1 MVKEGELA
9 PAWSGLDQDAQPLS
23 SEMYKGKWL
32 LLYFYPM
39 DDTPG
44 CTIEACGFR
53 DSYASLSKRIAIV
66 GVSADDSA
74 SHRKFADKFQLPFSL
89 LADTSKKAISA
100 YGANG
105 LLFPKRVTF
114 LIDSNNVIRKIYQ
127 GFDATYHAA
136 EVAKDLDALGV

>member
-9 PAWSGLDQDAQPLS
+9 PAWKGLDQDGKPVS
-23 SEMYKGKWL
+23 SAAHSGKWL

-74 SHRKFADKFQLPFSL
+74 SHRKFADKFQLPFTL
-89 LADTSKKAISA
+89 LADTSKEAITA

-114 LIDSNNVIRKIYQ
+114 LIDPNNVIRKIYQ